1 RLLGKAFLESQ
12 KYTEASDILQRVL
25 SVFPDDF
32 ISQIGMSIVREDEG
46 NLDAAIWHMERAFEV
61 QPANNAVQDELKRLY
76 GRRDGVAPA
85 KVRLTSGA
93 LIRMY
98 ARGDL
103 YAQAISEILAVMKD
117 DPKRQD
123 LEVILARMY
132 YLSDQKQKS
141 VQVCYNIVSKLPYC
155 YEANRI
161 LTELLPQ
168 FDKTEE
174 AKAFQKRLS
183 SLDPYASMLSSLITN
198 SADVNDEGVLIE
210 KLEYIS
216 TQNATTQQPDWAKS
230 IGVQWTDADDVKP
243 EWLDTSGT
251 IDAQPSES
259 VDSNPMQPAMA
270 ETFETDEL
278 KQEDSMTDQGGN
290 EESQKEN
297 LPNWM
302 ASAGWGVSDQEN
314 ALPSEQ
320 SSSEPVVEPEEIQA
334 SGILPAEI
342 PDWLKSIAPADSQ
355 PENVEKEDL
364 GSLENIFS
372 NAPEINTVPE
382 NNFSANLPEE
392 MNVSEESLP
401 QPENELPDWLKNLSS
416 SEEQDNAASP
426 DLPDWL
432 KDMDEKKISE
442 VAPADESSLPDWLA
456 DKETESAQI
465 VEASNFS
472 VETIQTPEPI
482 SFTEENLSATV
493 SENPDIQEKPA
504 EMSEED
510 SEFAWLESLAAKQ
523 GASAETLITN
533 PLDRSDTIPEWLT
546 ADKDTE
552 AQPAVDFI
560 QEPEQILPTTSEIAD
575 DSNLPDWLAE
585 AIAEETPAAEI
596 DAAVIAEQEF
606 VSPTANVTPD
616 WLPEEVLQTIE
627 ESTATIEPVASEP
640 TLPKIESDDDLPEW
654 LRTEIED
661 TRQLTNENYQPAPT
675 IETPA
680 PIQEQVEPVS
690 QNGDID
696 SALAWLETLAEK
708 QGADKETLFVPPDQR
723 LSEPPEWIQEATQ
736 SATPEQ
742 LTELTP
748 VLSDDVEITPAKPE
762 VTANALPPLPDWLQV
777 LQESSDAKE
786 QVDFSGVVDKD
797 FELPTPPTDA
807 TYTPPAAY
815 EGVVMENNP
824 EAMAE
829 NEIAAPIEIFP
840 TTSDETLVLSEMGD
854 YDQAPVSPVVEVE
867 NVVPEAPEI
876 GDTQPSHI
884 LEQQILEPVAEISQL
899 EQTAA
904 DGEDM
909 LDKARQ
915 ALLGNDLPTSVDL
928 YSQMV
933 QSNDRLPDVIKD
945 IKEALYSYPVDI
957 DLWQLFG
964 DALANDNQINEALEA
979 YSKAESLLK

>member
-1 RLLGKAFLESQ
+1 
-12 KYTEASDILQRVL
+12 
-25 SVFPDDF
+25 
-32 ISQIGMSIVREDEG
+32 M
-46 NLDAAIWHMERAFEV
+46 
-61 QPANNAVQDELKRLY
+61 
-76 GRRDGVAPA
+76 
-85 KVRLTSGA
+85 
-93 LIRMY
+93 
-98 ARGDL
+98 
-103 YAQAISEILAVMKD
+103 
-117 DPKRQD
+117 
-123 LEVILARMY
+123 
-132 YLSDQKQKS
+132 
-141 VQVCYNIVSKLPYC
+141 
-155 YEANRI
+155 
-161 LTELLPQ
+161 
-168 FDKTEE
+168 
-174 AKAFQKRLS
+174 
-183 SLDPYASMLSSLITN
+183 
-198 SADVNDEGVLIE
+198 
-210 KLEYIS
+210 
-216 TQNATTQQPDWAKS
+216 
-230 IGVQWTDADDVKP
+230 
-243 EWLDTSGT
+243 
-251 IDAQPSES
+251 
-259 VDSNPMQPAMA
+259 
-270 ETFETDEL
+270 
-278 KQEDSMTDQGGN
+278 
-290 EESQKEN
+290 
-297 LPNWM
+297 
-302 ASAGWGVSDQEN
+302 
-314 ALPSEQ
+314 
-320 SSSEPVVEPEEIQA
+320 
-334 SGILPAEI
+334 
-342 PDWLKSIAPADSQ
+342 
-355 PENVEKEDL
+355 
-364 GSLENIFS
+364 
-372 NAPEINTVPE
+372 
-382 NNFSANLPEE
+382 
-392 MNVSEESLP
+392 SEESLP

-456 DKETESAQI
+456 DKETESAPI

-482 SFTEENLSATV
+482 SFTEEILSATV

-616 WLPEEVLQTIE
+616 WLPEEVLQPIE

-680 PIQEQVEPVS
+680 PVQEQVEPVS

-736 SATPEQ
+736 SATPEL

-867 NVVPEAPEI
+867 NVVSQAPEI